1 METVLDKILNAF
13 SPAYI
18 LTVIIASYFV
28 IKLVDYLNGEAEVKT
43 WHKRIATFGVGV
55 LAFAAFYIWGNTDFE
70 VLVASYFA
78 ALFFYDVVI
87 KFLLKKLEIEYK

>member
-1 METVLDKILNAF
+1 MENIFDKILNAF

-28 IKLVDYLNGEAEVKT
+28 IKLVDYLNGESEVKT
-43 WHKRIATFGVGV
+43 WHKRIATFGIGAI
-55 LAFAAFYIWGNTDFE
+55 AFTAFYIWGNTDFE

-78 ALFFYDVVI
+78 ALFLYDAAI
-87 KFLLKKLEIEYK
+87 KYLLKKLEIDYK